1 MLHGFQHW
9 GSVDWA
15 WATSTRTKGE
25 EGLPLPPLPWGCLGP
40 GAEAASDQ
48 GMHLLLC
55 APSSALEAAKLSKF
69 TGSCEGGLGGGGEG
83 A

>member
-1 MLHGFQHW
+1 MVFSTGGHWTGPGPPAPEQRERKGFR
-9 GSVDWA
+9 SLL
-15 WATSTRTKGE
+15 S
-25 EGLPLPPLPWGCLGP
+25 PWGCLGP

-55 APSSALEAAKLSKF
+55 APSSAPEEAKLSKF
-69 TGSCEGGLGGGGEG
+69 TGPCEGGLEGGGEG